1 MCSLLLSILLLT
13 GLTGC
18 GGVDSTTDED
28 NVKAKDMEAL
38 APLTFEE
45 IAAGNTDSA
54 DTRENTVYQYIT
66 DTVTI
71 DTSNLVAVTD
81 AEKLDLQAGIEE
93 VNNALIS
100 GDTTYVDAALLNYM
114 LWEFAATPYNWE
126 YADYSIKGIDAA
138 TRLYFVDVTY
148 KTKNTEK
155 EIIPDSLIVRG
166 APDEETLKAKRYSD
180 YITWLQSETQETEG
194 VTAWQRLVQSEW
206 DTADALSVFAFGLNY
221 ENVLDGYTVDA
232 QHTNKHEI
240 SKQEIDAVY
249 GNSYVD
255 SEGNIIASDTY
266 TFEDRWG
273 SLDDIFATQS
283 GVTMV
288 DRLVDRTKNI
298 NLNTDVTEITE
309 VDSSTIEDNGN
320 DTENEPDAIVASGL
334 EKTNNNSNDEIGV
347 YTYSGLTEVAKNYG
361 ATMTFRLVFKYAYS
375 IGSDNAMALQS
386 MYLYAYKLDDTNAL
400 IEAYTTETIQ
410 NGDVL
415 LPYIQTAI
423 KSYRKAVE
431 ESNHQGLY
439 NLFVTYDKYDTYF
452 ADLMEYSYVSNG
464 GMTIDLIGRKGDEVA
479 MVVTQRT
486 KKRAK
491 GTNMSMPTYQEQV
504 LMKVKLCTDDTI
516 RIVSLTTLDS
526 TLIGEPLSIIRNVT
540 GVTEQ
545 IAYDS
550 TAFSKANQH
559 AVEQTIAEFEK
570 IQIEY
575 EAPDLKSTDYNIIDL
590 GMSTAEKT
598 NMLKYFETV
607 NNINARQGA
616 VWLTSYVTKSNVYCS
631 VNVREVFVGDTTN
644 LDSEATIGLLNRNGT
659 WKVISYCRTMAV
671 RTATQGLE
679 VLSETALAT
688 IDVNT
693 DPAITYIKVTD
704 VTGDMGDTNVNIST
718 DTEVWDVEQETT
730 ADTESE
736 SLATTEGTDISENT
750 DITTQETN
758 ANLEDFF

>member
-1 MCSLLLSILLLT
+1 MLT

-18 GGVDSTTDED
+18 GGVDSTTDDD

-38 APLTFEE
+38 EPLTFEE

-71 DTSNLVAVTD
+71 DTSNLVSVTD

-93 VNNALIS
+93 VNTALIS
-100 GDTTYVDAALLNYM
+100 GDTTFVDAALLNYM

-126 YADYSIKGIDAA
+126 YSDYSIKGIDAA

-148 KTKNTEK
+148 KTKKTEK
-155 EIIPDSLIVRG
+155 EVIPDSLIVRG

-180 YITWLQSETQETEG
+180 YITWLQSETQETDG
-194 VTAWQRLVQSEW
+194 LTAWQRLVQSEW
-206 DTADALSVFAFGLNY
+206 ATADALSVFAFGLNY
-221 ENVLDGYTVDA
+221 DNVLDGYTVDA
-232 QHTNKHEI
+232 KHTNKHEI

-255 SEGNIIASDTY
+255 SEGNIIASDNY

-288 DRLVDRTKNI
+288 DRLVERTKN
-298 NLNTDVTEITE
+298 T
-309 VDSSTIEDNGN
+309 STNIEDAIEIP
-320 DTENEPDAIVASGL
+320 DETAENEQNDEIVTNVL
-334 EKTNNNSNDEIGV
+334 EKSNNNNVDDIGV

-386 MYLYAYKLDDTNAL
+386 MYLYDYKLDDTNDL
-400 IEAYTTETIQ
+400 IESYTTETIQ

-452 ADLMEYSYVSNG
+452 ADLIEYSYVSNG

-575 EAPDLKSTDYNIIDL
+575 AAPDLKSTDYDIIDL

-607 NNINARQGA
+607 NNIKASQGA

-631 VNVREVFVGDTTN
+631 VNVREVFVGETTN

-671 RTATQGLE
+671 RTATQGLDA
-679 VLSETALAT
+679 LSETALAT

-704 VTGDMGDTNVNIST
+704 VTGDQGDTNVNIST
-718 DTEVWDVEQETT
+718 DNEVWDVEQETN
-730 ADTESE
+730 ADKESE
-736 SLATTEGTDISENT
+736 SIEEIESSNISANTEVE
-750 DITTQETN
+750 TQETD